1 LWNENLTLA
10 LFLLKVG
17 LGGKKWGVVGLLG
30 DNSYAPS
37 LPMSSE
43 QNSQPIFS
51 GEICHALDGKNRVTI
66 PSRWRKGEADEFFL
80 MPDRTGAFVRAMPPE
95 QFSAAAERAAANPA
109 VTAKDHAVFLR
120 HFYSR
125 SQHVVVD
132 KQGRLLVPEE
142 YCQKANLKGEI
153 VLVGARDTFEL
164 WSKESWEATKQ
175 NEQATFDR
183 IAELAGL

>member
-1 LWNENLTLA
+1 MGES
-10 LFLLKVG
+10 
-17 LGGKKWGVVGLLG
+17 GKKWGVVGESLG
-30 DNSYAPS
+30 ITPHRATPS
-37 LPMSSE
+37 LPMSSA

-51 GEICHALDGKNRVTI
+51 GEVCHALDGKNRVTI
-66 PSRWRKGEADEFFL
+66 PSRWRNGNADVADEFFL
-80 MPDRTGAFVRAMPPE
+80 MPDRTGTFVRAMPPA

-125 SQHVVVD
+125 SQHVAVD

-142 YCQKANLKGEI
+142 YCQKANLRGEI

-164 WSKESWEATKQ
+164 WNKEAWEATKQ
-175 NEQATFDR
+175 NEQSTFDR